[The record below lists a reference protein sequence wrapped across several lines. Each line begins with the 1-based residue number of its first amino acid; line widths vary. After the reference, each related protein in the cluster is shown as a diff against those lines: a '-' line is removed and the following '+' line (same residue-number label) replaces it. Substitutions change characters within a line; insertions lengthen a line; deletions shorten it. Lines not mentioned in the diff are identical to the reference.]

1 MMMMRRR
8 MMMMSFGCRFSSL
21 QPWRNWRKGQMSPL
35 VPLKK
40 NMFSDIALWVWK
52 IKDRLTLKAQK
63 RSFRPLRI
71 FLKVPAIFAN
81 FFSLYLHCIPIWPG
95 EIAIYHGKIGTNI
108 FLKAW
113 ECLLDRY
120 QHRHT
125 QLGSSLVSRWTSGG
139 CGLAGSTPQ
148 RRLSWQVGSPVSVA
162 CPEGRDIHQ
171 QEVGRCCPSLNLRW
185 QRRIP
190 PFISFMFI

>member
-8 MMMMSFGCRFSSL
+8 RMMSFGCRFSSL

-40 NMFSDIALWVWK
+40 KHVFWHCFVG
-52 IKDRLTLKAQK
+52 LKNQGSIDTEGAK

-71 FLKVPAIFAN
+71 FLKVPATFAN